1 MLRKLAIR
9 NAKRSIKDYLVYL
22 ITVIMSFSL
31 IIAFNLIV
39 YSKDVRELSSMMI
52 NFRLAVIEVSVLVV
66 FVIGWL
72 INYTM
77 KFMLSKRSKEF
88 GTYMI
93 LGIERKDIIKMFLI
107 ENIFLGVFAFV
118 VSIVLG
124 YILSDLLTA
133 VIMNIF
139 EVQYK
144 LNFSISWQPFALSIL
159 YFIIIYLFVMFRINR
174 RMKKMKV
181 YDLLYLDKQN
191 EERVFKSSK
200 KKKILFVVFFIIGI
214 TALTLL
220 RVGLYHVDEGGSIQM
235 IVGGV
240 PMLII
245 SIYGI
250 TITVGDFIVDFVINR
265 KKIKYRNDNLF
276 ITRQFTSKIKTM
288 GMTLG
293 TLSLLITLSFLSL
306 AGSMMYTD
314 MFNAQIKSIA
324 AYDVMISEVYSD
336 YPEILQIQTKNNK
349 QIVKEYEEYINTHCT
364 IKDRIEY
371 NIYTNKRD
379 DISKNISES
388 IMGFIKVDCYMKVSD
403 YNKLLEMR
411 GLKPIT
417 LGKNEF
423 FIHENRD
430 TSKSIDKYLENNP
443 TLNLNGRELK
453 SKGHTYENFARCWGT
468 GMTFFIIV
476 PDDVVSNM
484 KILDSFIMINTV
496 KPTTEK
502 LYDDIGKYVENTMT
516 NDKDKSDFY
525 VYNLSVK
532 GDVISENRSILTI
545 FSFILLY
552 IAFIFTAIVATILAI
567 QTLSDST
574 KYKYHYSI
582 LSKLGVEQSQIYKT
596 IRKQLLIFFLFPVI
610 YPIIIDISVTTSLN
624 NLLNPALSSEYSYLY
639 AILYSLSL
647 FLFIYLIYF
656 IATYFGYKKNIEE

>member
-9 NAKRSIKDYLVYL
+9 NAKRSIKDYLIYL

-107 ENIFLGVFAFV
+107 ENIFLGIFAFV
-118 VSIVLG
+118 VSMLIG

-144 LNFSISWQPFALSIL
+144 LNFSISWQPFALSIF
-159 YFIIIYLFVMFRINR
+159 YFIIIYLFVMFRTNR

-191 EERVFKSSK
+191 EERVFKNSK
-200 KKKILFVVFFIIGI
+200 KKKILFVVFLIIGI

-220 RVGLYHVDEGGSIQM
+220 KVGLYHVDDNGSIPM
-235 IVGGV
+235 IVRGV

-265 KKIKYRNDNLF
+265 KKIKYKNDNLF

-288 GMTLG
+288 GVTLG

-336 YPEILQIQTKNNK
+336 YPEILQIQTQNNK
-349 QIVKEYEEYINTHCT
+349 QIVEKYEKYIKSHCT

-379 DISKNISES
+379 DISKNISDS
-388 IMGFIKVDCYMKVSD
+388 IMGFINVDCYMKLSD
-403 YNKLLEMR
+403 YNKLLEKR

-430 TSKSIDKYLENNP
+430 ISKSIDKYLKNNS
-443 TLNLNGRELK
+443 TLNLNGIELK

-476 PDDVVSNM
+476 PDDTVSNM
-484 KILDSFIMINTV
+484 KILDRFIMINIAE
-496 KPTTEK
+496 PTTEK
-502 LYDDIGKYVENTMT
+502 LYDDICKYVENTMT
-516 NDKDKSDFY
+516 DDKEKSEFY
-525 VYNLSVK
+525 PYNLSIK
-532 GDVISENRSILTI
+532 GEVISENRSVLTI

-610 YPIIIDISVTTSLN
+610 YPIIIDISVITSLN
-624 NLLNPALSSEYSYLY
+624 GLLNPALSSEYSYLY

-656 IATYFGYKKNIEE
+656 IATYFGYKKNIIE

>member
-1 MLRKLAIR
+1 
-9 NAKRSIKDYLVYL
+9 
-22 ITVIMSFSL
+22 
-31 IIAFNLIV
+31 
-39 YSKDVRELSSMMI
+39 MMI

-118 VSIVLG
+118 ISIVLG

-159 YFIIIYLFVMFRINR
+159 YFIIIYLFVMLRINR

-191 EERVFKSSK
+191 EERIFKSSK

-306 AGSMMYTD
+306 SGSMMYTD

-349 QIVKEYEEYINTHCT
+349 KIVKEYEEYINTHCT
-364 IKDRIEY
+364 IKDKIEY
-371 NIYTNKRD
+371 NIYTNKGD

-388 IMGFIKVDCYMKVSD
+388 IMGFINVDCYMKVSD

-423 FIHENRD
+423 FVHEDRD
-430 TSKSIDKYLENNP
+430 VSKSIDSYLKNNS
-443 TLNLNGRELK
+443 TINLSGRELK

>member
-118 VSIVLG
+118 ISIVLG

-159 YFIIIYLFVMFRINR
+159 YFIIIYLFVMLRINR

-191 EERVFKSSK
+191 EERIFKSSK

-306 AGSMMYTD
+306 SGSMMYTD

-349 QIVKEYEEYINTHCT
+349 KIVKEYEEYINTHCT
-364 IKDRIEY
+364 IKDKIEY
-371 NIYTNKRD
+371 NIYTNKGD

-388 IMGFIKVDCYMKVSD
+388 IMGFINVDCYMKVSD

-423 FIHENRD
+423 FVHEDRD
-430 TSKSIDKYLENNP
+430 VSKSIDSYLKNNS
-443 TLNLNGRELK
+443 TINLSGRELK

>member
-159 YFIIIYLFVMFRINR
+159 YFIIIYLFVMLRINR

-191 EERVFKSSK
+191 EERIFKSSK

-306 AGSMMYTD
+306 SGSMMYTD

-336 YPEILQIQTKNNK
+336 YPKILQIQTKNNK
-349 QIVKEYEEYINTHCT
+349 KIVKEYEEYINTHCT
-364 IKDRIEY
+364 IKDKIEY
-371 NIYTNKRD
+371 NIYTNKGD

-388 IMGFIKVDCYMKVSD
+388 IMGFINVDCYMKVSD

-411 GLKPIT
+411 GLKSIT

-423 FIHENRD
+423 FIHEDRD
-430 TSKSIDKYLENNP
+430 VSKSIDSYLKNNS
-443 TLNLNGRELK
+443 TINLSGRELK

-476 PDDVVSNM
+476 PDDVISNM

>member
-39 YSKDVRELSSMMI
+39 YSKDVRELSSTMM

-107 ENIFLGVFAFV
+107 ENIFLGIFAFV
-118 VSIVLG
+118 VSIFIG

-174 RMKKMKV
+174 IIKKMKV

-191 EERVFKSSK
+191 EERVFKNSK

-214 TALTLL
+214 TSLTLFKK
-220 RVGLYHVDEGGSIQM
+220 GLYHVGDNGSIPM

-240 PMLII
+240 PLLII

-250 TITVGDFIVDFVINR
+250 TITVGDFIIDFVINR
-265 KKIKYRNDNLF
+265 KKIKYKNDNLF

-306 AGSMMYTD
+306 SGSMMYTD
-314 MFNAQIKSIA
+314 MFNAQINSIA

-349 QIVKEYEEYINTHCT
+349 KIVKEYEEYINTHCT
-364 IKDRIEY
+364 IKDKIEY

-379 DISKNISES
+379 DISKNISDS
-388 IMGFIKVDCYMKVSD
+388 IMGFINVDCYMKVSD
-403 YNKLLEMR
+403 YNKLLKMR
-411 GLKPIT
+411 GLKTIT

-430 TSKSIDKYLENNP
+430 VSKSIDKYLENN
-443 TLNLNGRELK
+443 TTINLNGRELK
-453 SKGHTYENFARCWGT
+453 SRGHTYENFARCWGT
-468 GMTFFIIV
+468 GITFFVIV
-476 PDDVVSNM
+476 PDDAVLNM
-484 KILDSFIMINTV
+484 KILDRFIMMNTAE
-496 KPTTEK
+496 PTTEK
-502 LYDDIGKYVENTMT
+502 LYNDICKYVEN
-516 NDKDKSDFY
+516 NIKDKKDKSDFY
-525 VYNLSVK
+525 AYNLDIK
-532 GDVISENRSILTI
+532 GEIVSENRSVLTI

-596 IRKQLLIFFLFPVI
+596 IRKN
-610 YPIIIDISVTTSLN
+610 Y
-624 NLLNPALSSEYSYLY
+624 
-639 AILYSLSL
+639 
-647 FLFIYLIYF
+647 
-656 IATYFGYKKNIEE
+656 

>member
-39 YSKDVRELSSMMI
+39 YSKDVRELSSTMM

-107 ENIFLGVFAFV
+107 ENIFLGIFAFV
-118 VSIVLG
+118 VSIFIG

-144 LNFSISWQPFALSIL
+144 LNFSICWQPFALSIL

-191 EERVFKSSK
+191 EERVFKNSK

-214 TALTLL
+214 TSLTLFKK
-220 RVGLYHVDEGGSIQM
+220 GLYHIGDNGNIQM

-240 PMLII
+240 PLLII

-250 TITVGDFIVDFVINR
+250 TITVGDFIIDFVINR
-265 KKIKYRNDNLF
+265 KKIKYKNDNLF

-306 AGSMMYTD
+306 SGSMMYTD
-314 MFNAQIKSIA
+314 MFNAQINSIA

-349 QIVKEYEEYINTHCT
+349 KIVKEYEEYINTHCT
-364 IKDRIEY
+364 IKDKIEY

-379 DISKNISES
+379 DINKNISDS
-388 IMGFIKVDCYMKVSD
+388 IMGFINVDCYMKVSD
-403 YNKLLEMR
+403 YNKLLKMR
-411 GLKPIT
+411 GLKTIT

-430 TSKSIDKYLENNP
+430 VSKSIDKYLENN
-443 TLNLNGRELK
+443 TTINLNGRELK

-468 GMTFFIIV
+468 GITFFVIV
-476 PDDVVSNM
+476 PDDAVLNM
-484 KILDSFIMINTV
+484 KILDRFIMMNTAE
-496 KPTTEK
+496 PTTEK
-502 LYDDIGKYVENTMT
+502 LYNDICKYVENNIT
-516 NDKDKSDFY
+516 DKKDKSDFY
-525 VYNLSVK
+525 AYNLDIK
-532 GDVISENRSILTI
+532 GEIVSENRSVLTI

-596 IRKQLLIFFLFPVI
+596 IRKQLLMFFLFPVI

>member
-39 YSKDVRELSSMMI
+39 YSKDVRELSSTMM

-107 ENIFLGVFAFV
+107 ENIFLGIFAFV
-118 VSIVLG
+118 VSIFIG

-174 RMKKMKV
+174 IMKKMKV

-191 EERVFKSSK
+191 EERIFKNSK
-200 KKKILFVVFFIIGI
+200 KRKILFVVFFITGI

-220 RVGLYHVDEGGSIQM
+220 REGIYHIDEGRSIQM

-240 PMLII
+240 PILII
-245 SIYGI
+245 SIYGV

-265 KKIKYRNDNLF
+265 KKIKYRNDNLL

-306 AGSMMYTD
+306 SGSMMYTD

-349 QIVKEYEEYINTHCT
+349 KIVKEYEEYINTHCT
-364 IKDRIEY
+364 IKDKIEY
-371 NIYTNKRD
+371 NIYTNKHD
-379 DISKNISES
+379 DISKNISKS
-388 IMGFIKVDCYMKVSD
+388 IMGFINIDCYMKVSD

-417 LGKNEF
+417 LEKNEF

-430 TSKSIDKYLENNP
+430 VSKSIDSYLKNNS
-443 TLNLNGRELK
+443 TLNLSGRELK
-453 SKGHTYENFARCWGT
+453 SKGHSYENFARCWGT

-516 NDKDKSDFY
+516 NNKDKSDFY

-545 FSFILLY
+545 FSFILFY

-582 LSKLGVEQSQIYKT
+582 LNKLGVDQSQIYKT

-656 IATYFGYKKNIEE
+656 VATYFGYKKNIDE

>member
-39 YSKDVRELSSMMI
+39 YSKDVRELSSTMM

-107 ENIFLGVFAFV
+107 ENIFLGIFAFV
-118 VSIVLG
+118 VSIFIG

-191 EERVFKSSK
+191 EERVFKNSK

-214 TALTLL
+214 TSLTLFKK
-220 RVGLYHVDEGGSIQM
+220 GLYHVGDNGSIPM

-240 PMLII
+240 PLLII

-250 TITVGDFIVDFVINR
+250 TITVGDFIIDFVINR
-265 KKIKYRNDNLF
+265 KKIKYKNDNLF

-306 AGSMMYTD
+306 SGSMMYTD
-314 MFNAQIKSIA
+314 MFNAQINSIA
-324 AYDVMISEVYSD
+324 AYDVMISEV
-336 YPEILQIQTKNNK
+336 
-349 QIVKEYEEYINTHCT
+349 
-364 IKDRIEY
+364 
-371 NIYTNKRD
+371 
-379 DISKNISES
+379 
-388 IMGFIKVDCYMKVSD
+388 
-403 YNKLLEMR
+403 
-411 GLKPIT
+411 
-417 LGKNEF
+417 
-423 FIHENRD
+423 
-430 TSKSIDKYLENNP
+430 
-443 TLNLNGRELK
+443 
-453 SKGHTYENFARCWGT
+453 
-468 GMTFFIIV
+468 
-476 PDDVVSNM
+476 
-484 KILDSFIMINTV
+484 
-496 KPTTEK
+496 
-502 LYDDIGKYVENTMT
+502 
-516 NDKDKSDFY
+516 
-525 VYNLSVK
+525 
-532 GDVISENRSILTI
+532 
-545 FSFILLY
+545 
-552 IAFIFTAIVATILAI
+552 
-567 QTLSDST
+567 
-574 KYKYHYSI
+574 
-582 LSKLGVEQSQIYKT
+582 
-596 IRKQLLIFFLFPVI
+596 
-610 YPIIIDISVTTSLN
+610 
-624 NLLNPALSSEYSYLY
+624 
-639 AILYSLSL
+639 
-647 FLFIYLIYF
+647 
-656 IATYFGYKKNIEE
+656 

>member
-1 MLRKLAIR
+1 
-9 NAKRSIKDYLVYL
+9 
-22 ITVIMSFSL
+22 
-31 IIAFNLIV
+31 
-39 YSKDVRELSSMMI
+39 
-52 NFRLAVIEVSVLVV
+52 
-66 FVIGWL
+66 
-72 INYTM
+72 
-77 KFMLSKRSKEF
+77 
-88 GTYMI
+88 
-93 LGIERKDIIKMFLI
+93 
-107 ENIFLGVFAFV
+107 
-118 VSIVLG
+118 
-124 YILSDLLTA
+124 
-133 VIMNIF
+133 
-139 EVQYK
+139 
-144 LNFSISWQPFALSIL
+144 
-159 YFIIIYLFVMFRINR
+159 
-174 RMKKMKV
+174 MKKMKV

-191 EERVFKSSK
+191 EERVFKNSK

-214 TALTLL
+214 TSLTLFKK
-220 RVGLYHVDEGGSIQM
+220 GLYHVGNNGSIPM

-240 PMLII
+240 PLLII

-250 TITVGDFIVDFVINR
+250 TITVGDFIIDFVINR
-265 KKIKYRNDNLF
+265 KKIKYKNDNLF

-306 AGSMMYTD
+306 SGSMMYTD
-314 MFNAQIKSIA
+314 MFNAQINSIA

-349 QIVKEYEEYINTHCT
+349 KIVKEYEEYINTHCT
-364 IKDRIEY
+364 IKDKIEY

-379 DISKNISES
+379 DINKNISDS
-388 IMGFIKVDCYMKVSD
+388 IMGFINVDCYMKVSD
-403 YNKLLEMR
+403 YNKLLKMR
-411 GLKPIT
+411 GLKTIT

-430 TSKSIDKYLENNP
+430 VSKSIDKYLENN
-443 TLNLNGRELK
+443 TTINLNGREIK

-468 GMTFFIIV
+468 GITFFVIV
-476 PDDVVSNM
+476 PDNAVLNM
-484 KILDSFIMINTV
+484 KILDRFIMMNTAE
-496 KPTTEK
+496 PTTEK
-502 LYDDIGKYVENTMT
+502 LYNDICKYVENNIT
-516 NDKDKSDFY
+516 DKKDKSDFY
-525 VYNLSVK
+525 AYNLDIK
-532 GDVISENRSILTI
+532 GEIVSENRSVLTI
-545 FSFILLY
+545 FSFILFY

-596 IRKQLLIFFLFPVI
+596 IRKQLLMFFLFPVI

-656 IATYFGYKKNIEE
+656 VATYFGYKKNIEE

>member
-159 YFIIIYLFVMFRINR
+159 YFIIIYLFVMLRINR

-191 EERVFKSSK
+191 EERIFKSSK

-220 RVGLYHVDEGGSIQM
+220 RVGFYHVDEGGSIQM

-306 AGSMMYTD
+306 SGSMMYTD

-349 QIVKEYEEYINTHCT
+349 KIVKEYEEYINTHCT
-364 IKDRIEY
+364 IKDKIEY
-371 NIYTNKRD
+371 NIYTNKGD

-388 IMGFIKVDCYMKVSD
+388 IMGFINVDCYMKVSD

-411 GLKPIT
+411 GLKSIT
-417 LGKNEF
+417 LGKKEF
-423 FIHENRD
+423 FIHEDRD
-430 TSKSIDKYLENNP
+430 VSKSIDSYLKNNS
-443 TLNLNGRELK
+443 TINLSGRELK

-468 GMTFFIIV
+468 GMIFFIIV

>member
-9 NAKRSIKDYLVYL
+9 NAKRSIKDYLIYL

-159 YFIIIYLFVMFRINR
+159 YFIIIYLFVMLRINR

-191 EERVFKSSK
+191 EERIFKSSK

-220 RVGLYHVDEGGSIQM
+220 RVGFYHVDEGGSIQM

-306 AGSMMYTD
+306 SGSMMYTD

-349 QIVKEYEEYINTHCT
+349 KIVKEYEEYINTHCT
-364 IKDRIEY
+364 IKDKIEY
-371 NIYTNKRD
+371 NIYTNKGD

-388 IMGFIKVDCYMKVSD
+388 IMGFINVDCYMKVSD

-411 GLKPIT
+411 GLKSIT
-417 LGKNEF
+417 LGKKEF
-423 FIHENRD
+423 FIHEDRD
-430 TSKSIDKYLENNP
+430 VSKSIDSYLKNNS
-443 TLNLNGRELK
+443 TINLSGRELK

>member
-159 YFIIIYLFVMFRINR
+159 YFIIIYLFVMLRINR

-191 EERVFKSSK
+191 EERIFKSSK

-220 RVGLYHVDEGGSIQM
+220 RVGFYHVDEGGSIQM

-306 AGSMMYTD
+306 SGSMMYTD

-349 QIVKEYEEYINTHCT
+349 KIVKEYEEYINTHCT
-364 IKDRIEY
+364 IKDKIEY
-371 NIYTNKRD
+371 NIYTNKGD

-388 IMGFIKVDCYMKVSD
+388 IMGFINVDCYMKVSD

-411 GLKPIT
+411 GLKSIT
-417 LGKNEF
+417 LGKKEF
-423 FIHENRD
+423 FIHEDRD
-430 TSKSIDKYLENNP
+430 VSKSIDSYLKNNS
-443 TLNLNGRELK
+443 TINLSGRELK

-624 NLLNPALSSEYSYLY
+624 SPL
-639 AILYSLSL
+639 
-647 FLFIYLIYF
+647 
-656 IATYFGYKKNIEE
+656 TQR